1 MCKCLFC
8 AIFRNRRLID
18 PDDKV
23 YMNFTINYID
33 TIDNNITVGYNIS
46 NDDEEIIVFLKI
58 Q

>member
-1 MCKCLFC
+1 M
-8 AIFRNRRLID
+8 ID
-18 PDDKV
+18 LDDKV

-33 TIDNNITVGYNIS
+33 TIDNNITIGYNIS